1 MKKTIIYLL
10 IGIVSAFSIIALLVK
25 SSNKKN
31 KIELVQKRNINKQL
45 VLIKSIKFENI
56 LGMMKKTK
64 NDITFA
70 CFDNV
75 DGNSI
80 FYFDT
85 IRKKIRKKIELNI
98 PIEKIVV
105 DNYFYSKHGLFIVNS
120 INGTLLKISSDGNI
134 IEKFTYPKK
143 FFRVDNRDDL
153 FLISGWDKNFNLFH
167 EKFNFSL
174 KKISKIVFEDDYLK
188 KYKSNGIALDGA
200 YFSNDYFTVNM
211 PYSVNRIYI
220 FNENFN
226 YTNKMDLIYNPIT
239 FKIRNGEDGNIY
251 PDPNNLNPNKHAYLD
266 STNIFYCLLNEST
279 KWDKSNKCYIDIYD
293 LKNKKYK
300 ESIKVVDFANS
311 EPREIIVAGNRIYIL
326 FKSSLNIYL
335 IKNK

>member
-10 IGIVSAFSIIALLVK
+10 IAIVSAFSIIALLVK
-25 SSNKKN
+25 SSNREN
-31 KIELVQKRNINKQL
+31 KIELVQERNINKQL
-45 VLIKSIKFENI
+45 VLIKSIKFENM
-56 LGMMKKTK
+56 LGMMKKTR
-64 NDITFA
+64 NDIAFA
-70 CFDNV
+70 CYDNV
-75 DGNSI
+75 DRNSI

-85 IRKKIRKKIELNI
+85 ITKKIRKKIELNI
-98 PIEKIVV
+98 PIEEIVV
-105 DNYFYSKHGLFIVNS
+105 DNYFYSKNGLFIVNS
-120 INGTLLKISSDGNI
+120 IDGTFLKISEDGNVT
-134 IEKFTYPKK
+134 EKFKYPKK

-174 KKISKIVFEDDYLK
+174 KKISKIAFEDDYLK

-200 YFSNDYFTVNM
+200 YYSNDNFIVNM

-220 FNENFN
+220 FNKSLE
-226 YTNKMDLIYNPIT
+226 YTNKMDFIYNPVT
-239 FKIRNGEDGNIY
+239 FKIRNGENGNIY

-266 STNIFYCLLNEST
+266 SNNIFYCLLSEST
-279 KWDKSNKCYIDIYD
+279 KWDKSNKCFIDIYD

-300 ESIKVVDFANS
+300 ESIKVVDFENS
-311 EPREIIVAGNRIYIL
+311 EPREIIVDGDRIYIL
-326 FKSSLNIYL
+326 FKTSLNIYS